1 MADVNVFTFTGR
13 VVRDAELIQ
22 KGNGVV
28 MCDFAVANNYNK
40 KSGDTWTKGANFF
53 DVVLF
58 GKRASALYPYLKQGV
73 LVGVDAE
80 VRQHHWEQDGKKR
93 VSNEILINN
102 VHLLSAA
109 KKDEYSA
116 GDFEEQAS
124 ADCDVLLEADDTGIF

>member
-58 GKRASALYPYLKQGV
+58 GQRALSLYPYLKQGV
-73 LVGVDAE
+73 LVGVDSE
-80 VRQHHWEQDGKKR
+80 IRQHRWEQDGKKR
-93 VSNEILINN
+93 VSNEIIINN

-109 KKDEYSA
+109 RKEESSA
-116 GDFEEQAS
+116 GDFEEQS
-124 ADCDVLLEADDTGIF
+124 CADCDVLHEADDPGIF